1 MIKIVMAL
9 LLFSGSLLA
18 LEWAKD
24 LNTALN
30 SAKKEHKAVMVMV
43 ESTHCGWCK
52 KMKNRTL
59 SDASIE
65 KRLESFVVVKVMRDD
80 GISMAKLPPVHG
92 VPTIFFMKEDRTILE
107 EVVGYFDVKDFSSY
121 IDDVEKKIK

>member
-9 LLFSGSLLA
+9 LVFSGSLFA

-43 ESTHCGWCK
+43 ESTHCRWCK
-52 KMKNRTL
+52 KMKNHTL
-59 SDASIE
+59 SDVSIE

-80 GISMAKLPPVHG
+80 GISMDKLPPVHG
-92 VPTIFFMKEDRTILE
+92 VPTIFFMKDDRSILE